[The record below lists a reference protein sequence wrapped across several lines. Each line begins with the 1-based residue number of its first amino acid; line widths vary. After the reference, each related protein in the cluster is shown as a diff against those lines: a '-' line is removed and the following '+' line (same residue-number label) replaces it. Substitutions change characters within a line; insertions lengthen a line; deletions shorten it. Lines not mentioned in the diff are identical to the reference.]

1 MAFDRDTLPPLRDV
15 ITQNNLRAEKKF
27 GQNFL
32 LDGNITD
39 KIVRHA
45 GDLSDK
51 NCFEIGPGP
60 GGLTRSI
67 LHANPVS
74 LTAIEFDPR
83 AITALQ
89 GLKQAAG
96 EDLSLI
102 EGDALKI
109 NLMDLTAAPRAIIA
123 NLPYNI
129 ATPLLIGWL
138 SQIAD
143 HGAQAFETM
152 TLMFQKEVTDRI
164 VASTGDKTYGRL
176 SVLCQWLCNVQQVY
190 VLPAEAFTPPPKV
203 KSAIVHFKT
212 KAKQPSA
219 PDFKIMESLTEAA
232 FGQRRKMVRSSL
244 KKYSAALEA
253 CGIDPTMRAENI
265 TVEDYIKMAQF
276 ITDNPKAAETP

>member
-1 MAFDRDTLPPLRDV
+1 MAFNRDRLAPLRDI
-15 ITQNNLRAEKKF
+15 ITQHNLRAEKKF

-45 GDLSDK
+45 GELSGK
-51 NCFEIGPGP
+51 HAFEIGPGP

-67 LHANPVS
+67 LHAHPAS

-83 AITALQ
+83 AIIAL
-89 GLKQAAG
+89 GSLKDAAQ
-96 EDLSLI
+96 DALNLI
-102 EGDALKI
+102 EGDALQ
-109 NLMDLTAAPRAIIA
+109 MDLMALAPAPRTIIA

-138 SQIAD
+138 NQIAN
-143 HGAQAFETM
+143 HGSQAFETM

-164 VASTGDKTYGRL
+164 VASPGDKTYGRL
-176 SVLCQWLCNVQQVY
+176 SVLCQWLCDVQQVY

-212 KAKQPSA
+212 KDKQPKA
-219 PDFKIMESLTEAA
+219 PAFKAMESLTEAA

-253 CGIDPTMRAENI
+253 CDIDPTVRAENI
-265 TVEDYIKMAQF
+265 HVSDYIKMAQF
-276 ITDNPKAAETP
+276 ITDNNLMAKPA